1 MSTTIKYILTIGALI
16 LASSLSGQTKGI
28 KPVKPSD
35 KVAAGRTMAVVVGI
49 SDYQNDDIPDL
60 RFAHRDAELFAEYL
74 QSKEGGAVDAS
85 NIILLTNSNATSGKF
100 ISALYGLLEDSQE
113 GDQVIIYFSGHGD
126 VESSTISQPGFLLCW
141 DAPSRI
147 YMSGGTFGLAY
158 FQEIISTIASKTK
171 SQVIVVTDACRAG
184 KLAGSE
190 IGGAQATAS
199 HLAKQYANEIKIL
212 SCQPN
217 EYALESETW
226 GGGRG
231 VFSYY
236 FLRGIRGLADQNG
249 DNIVTLT
256 EISRYLEDM
265 VTPAV
270 DPHSQIPMVVGNRQA
285 KISNVDPEVLAAL
298 KEESN
303 KEGIATINSKSLEL
317 TEEDF
322 ADTTRYANYEAFQA
336 ALANNHLLYPEK
348 GSAWEIYHLIKDYEE
363 LNPHIGLMRRNLA
376 AALQDDSQQ
385 AINRY
390 LSGDQ
395 EELKRRWN
403 FDEDYWQYPEQLDK
417 ATQLLGED
425 HFYYKPLRA
434 RYYYF
439 KGLVTRLEGEK
450 DRSDSLYNRALVL
463 QDSCLLIQSDAVYS
477 LNEKGYVYYLKDD
490 YNSALKYYNEA
501 KKYIEKWPLL
511 LNNISMSYFYLKDFK
526 SAKEKAEK
534 AIELD
539 SNYLLS
545 YFNYGTVLEG
555 QDSLDNA
562 LLYYQK
568 SLSLDSTHVFVY
580 HRISRV
586 YEKKKMFDKAID
598 WNLEALKI
606 NDSDLDV
613 LISIA
618 HCYLA
623 IENFNEAKTH
633 FFDALEKHPKSLSAH
648 QGVIEYYF
656 YTGELNKANSQL
668 TEYLKDY
675 PNDEFAYYLK
685 ASIYAGEQNFKN
697 SFHYLAEAFEKGFED
712 FQTLE
717 NDNNFTEILKTLDYQ
732 ELIKKYRDNQK

>member
-1 MSTTIKYILTIGALI
+1 MMTYLKYIITVVTLCITHLLI
-16 LASSLSGQTKGI
+16 AQTKGI
-28 KPVKPSD
+28 KPVKPVED
-35 KVAAGRTMAVVVGI
+35 MVKGRTMAVVVGI
-49 SDYQNDDIPDL
+49 SDYQNEDIPDL

-100 ISALYGLLEDSQE
+100 ISALYGLLEDSEQ
-113 GDQVIIYFSGHGD
+113 GDQVVIYFSGHGD

-158 FQEIISTIASKTK
+158 FQEIISTIADKTK

-190 IGGAQATAS
+190 IGGAQATAA

-236 FLRGIRGLADQNG
+236 FLRGIRGLADQNE

-270 DPHSQIPMVVGNRQA
+270 DPHSQIPMVVGNRKA
-285 KISNVDPEVLAAL
+285 KISDVDPEVLAVL
-298 KEESN
+298 KEESQ

-317 TEEDF
+317 TQGDF
-322 ADTTRYANYEAFQA
+322 VDTTRYANYEAFQA
-336 ALANNHLLYPEK
+336 ALANNHLLYPEG

-363 LNPHIGLMRRNLA
+363 LNPHIGLMKRNLA

-390 LSGDQ
+390 ISGDQ

-403 FDEDYWQYPEQLDK
+403 YDTEYWKYPEQLDK
-417 ATQLLGED
+417 ASQLLGEE

-450 DRSDSLYNRALVL
+450 IKSDSLYNASLVL
-463 QDSCLLIQSDAVYS
+463 QDSCLAIQSDAVYA

-490 YNSALKYYNEA
+490 YSTSLKFYDEA
-501 KKYIEKWPLL
+501 KRYIINWPLL
-511 LNNISMSYFYLKDFK
+511 LNNISTSYFYLKNWEK
-526 SAKEKAEK
+526 AKEKAQL
-534 AIELD
+534 AISID

-545 YFNYGTVLEG
+545 YFNLGTVLEE
-555 QDSLDNA
+555 QDSLNA
-562 LLYYQK
+562 ALDYYEK
-568 SLSLDSTHVFVY
+568 SLSLDSSHVFVY

-586 YEKKKMFDKAID
+586 YEKKEMFDKAID
-598 WNLEALKI
+598 WNLKALNI
-606 NDSDLDV
+606 DDSDLEV

-618 HCYLA
+618 HCYLSV
-623 IENFNEAKTH
+623 ENFAEAKYN
-633 FFDALEKHPKSLSAH
+633 FFRALEKHPKALNAH

-656 YTGELNKANSQL
+656 YTGELKNANKQL
-668 TEYLKDY
+668 TEYLKVY
-675 PNDEFAYYLK
+675 PDDEFAYYLK
-685 ASIYAGEQNFKN
+685 ASICAQGENFDDALK
-697 SFHYLAEAFEKGFED
+697 YLEDAFIKGFISIETIEED
-712 FQTLE
+712 SNFE
-717 NDNNFTEILKTLDYQ
+717 NLLKN
-732 ELIKKYRDNQK
+732 KKYIDLIEKYKLK